1 KTDSN
6 LVMHH
11 VLKMKDVEKG
21 KAKWQKLMIARRRKT
36 LAVCEDC
43 HNEIHYDMR
52 VELIAKNRKK

>member
-1 KTDSN
+1 
-6 LVMHH
+6 
-11 VLKMKDVEKG
+11 MKDVEKG

-52 VELIAKNRKK
+52 VELIAKNRKNNFDKQLMESRIL

>member
-1 KTDSN
+1 
-6 LVMHH
+6 
-11 VLKMKDVEKG
+11 MKDVEKG

-52 VELIAKNRKK
+52 VELIAKNRKITLTSN